1 MRVCALVASTH
12 VVPGRTSALSGCNG
26 PEARRRRTVTSS
38 AEVPGLKTSSSDR
51 PPDSSWPWGTVH
63 CAWGLGAP
71 GTTERPLGE
80 PDRSW
85 TSDAT
90 MRPVRACTTV
100 ETVDAFCTSLATFTT
115 WSPPGGNTIP

>member
-1 MRVCALVASTH
+1 MRVWRLVDSAQ
-12 VVPGRTSALSGCNG
+12 VVPGWTSARSGCNG

-51 PPDSSWPWGTVH
+51 PPDNSWAWGTVH
-63 CAWGLGAP
+63 CASAHGAP
-71 GTTERPLGE
+71 GTTERPPGVAA
-80 PDRSW
+80 RTW

-100 ETVDAFCTSLATFTT
+100 ETVEAFCTSLATFTT
-115 WSPPGGNTIP
+115 WSPSGGKTIP